1 VDGYATFAIGDQ
13 PLGGF
18 GHHQP
23 GSPKGWQTCFSV
35 ASTDAAVSAVEQG
48 NGKVT
53 TAAQDTPY
61 GRFAV
66 VEDPWSASLAVMQ
79 ALPS

>member
-1 VDGYATFAIGDQ
+1 MVSSSGR
-13 PLGGF
+13 
-18 GHHQP
+18 
-23 GSPKGWQTCFSV
+23 PKGWQTCFSV

-53 TAAQDTPY
+53 TAPQDTPY